1 MLLWST
7 GNENCRDDSK
17 LHFILQKKK
26 KYKCLSTGTA
36 YILEHC
42 TENFTSYNTRNKQL
56 ADQKGYYFVALLTL
70 HLLIPVSLKVVFAVS
85 GCRP

>member
-1 MLLWST
+1 MKIVGMIANST
-7 GNENCRDDSK
+7 SYC
-17 LHFILQKKK
+17 KKK

-42 TENFTSYNTRNKQL
+42 AVNFTSYNTRNKQL

-70 HLLIPVSLKVVFAVS
+70 HLLIPVSLKVEFAVS
-85 GCRP
+85 GYRP